1 MKSDHQITCPSCQ
14 ALINANENFCRECGA
29 PITTTATLDPIASIH
44 AQGFMLRKAV
54 DGSPKPIVLIGI
66 WVMFLPALI
75 LSAYMAVYLI
85 TQQHGLG
92 PFVFFWVFI
101 GITYISFRVLFQV
114 TKNYFSPR
122 RRKGESRSGGIE

>member
-1 MKSDHQITCPSCQ
+1 MRNDHQITCPSCQ
-14 ALINANENFCRECGA
+14 ALIDAQENFCRECGA
-29 PITTTATLDPIASIH
+29 PITTTATLDPMGSIN

-66 WVMFLPALI
+66 WIMFLPAFV
-75 LSAYMAVYLI
+75 LSVYMAVYLI

-92 PFVFFWVFI
+92 SFVFFWVFV

-114 TKNYFSPR
+114 TNNYFSPP
-122 RRKGESRSGGIE
+122 RKSRE